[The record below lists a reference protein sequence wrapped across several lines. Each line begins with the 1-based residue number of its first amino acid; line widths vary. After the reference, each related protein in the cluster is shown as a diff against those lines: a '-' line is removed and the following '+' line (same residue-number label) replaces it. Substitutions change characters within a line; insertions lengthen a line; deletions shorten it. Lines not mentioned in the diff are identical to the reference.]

1 MGGVDKMPVLLKFC
15 WILVVVNALTI
26 GGGFVM
32 LPMLQKELVEKYHWI
47 TNQEF
52 MDAIAVGQLT
62 PGPLTVMNAFIGY
75 KIHGLSGSVLAMIF
89 SYLPSI
95 IIVILAAKFYYAYK
109 DSVIVYSSF
118 KGIKSAVIGLLG
130 AVAISLGTTSLVDF
144 PTFGIAIISFAV
156 ISFTKTD
163 PTIVIIG
170 SGVLGALIYHP

>member
-1 MGGVDKMPVLLKFC
+1 MPVLLKFC
-15 WILVVVNALTI
+15 WILIVVNALTI

-32 LPMLQKELVEKYHWI
+32 LPMMQKEFVEKYHWI

-75 KIHGLSGSVLAMIF
+75 KINGLAGSVMAMIC
-89 SYLPSI
+89 SYLPCI
-95 IIVILAAKFYYAYK
+95 IIVTLVVKFYCAYK
-109 DSVIVYSSF
+109 ESVIVNSSF

-130 AVAISLGTTSLVDF
+130 AVAISLGHTSLVDF
-144 PTFGIAIISFAV
+144 PTFGIAIVSFAV
-156 ISFTKTD
+156 ISFTKMD

-170 SGVLGALIYHP
+170 SGVLGALLF